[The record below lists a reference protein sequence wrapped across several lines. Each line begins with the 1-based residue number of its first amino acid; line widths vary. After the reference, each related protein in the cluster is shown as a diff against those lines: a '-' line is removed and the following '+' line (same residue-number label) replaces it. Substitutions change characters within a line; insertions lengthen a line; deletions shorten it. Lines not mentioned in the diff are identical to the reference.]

1 MLFCLFHCFGMRLC
15 MFQQCAVGIEPRT
28 PFKQCP
34 ANVPQGEENSAGKIV
49 SAGMVVTRYYLVQ
62 EVVFIY
68 AYSFNFLNE
77 GNFNIL

>member
-1 MLFCLFHCFGMRLC
+1 

-49 SAGMVVTRYYLVQ
+49 SAGGAVCMASMSVTAWTRRFAGLRLCDSSDELVLRL
-62 EVVFIY
+62 
-68 AYSFNFLNE
+68 SLR
-77 GNFNIL
+77 